1 MHCIALVFKKGH
13 RENLLV
19 FSCETLQTC
28 LKLTTQANQTIVRK
42 MYTKIFQRIGMALL
56 PPKIASWRYQRGFR
70 SLQLNLTGVLALA
83 SDGSSESTTECEID
97 DCNVVVPELEDI
109 IDMLLVSL
117 KDRDTIVRWSAAKGI
132 GRMCMRLS
140 KEHADEVVEAVLSNF
155 QDPDDDGA
163 WHGGCL
169 ALAELSRRGLLLPER
184 LEAVVPII
192 REAVEYDVLRGHHS
206 VGSHVRDAACYVCWA
221 FARAYSPDIMK
232 KYIADLTS
240 SMLLTALFDREV
252 NCRRAAS
259 AAFQENVGR
268 QGNSN
273 FKFGIEISTLADYF
287 SLGNRF
293 NSFTKVARSVAA
305 LDDEYLSSFFECLCS
320 KKVFHWDEE
329 IRSLAAQSMSHLVTL
344 NNQKG
349 LDAITYL
356 IPLCCSSSFSQRHGA
371 LLGLA
376 SLVLSVS
383 HYSIL
388 SDELV
393 AKVVDIIPSL
403 DRARLFRGRGGEL
416 LRKTSCLLIENIV
429 KSNFN
434 IPVKHQVTLVE
445 FLNENLRQPHEGIQ
459 EAAVQALRCFLHTY
473 FPIKTEPSQRLQ
485 ALTTLKYLEGLR
497 TEQNAAVTRGYALAL
512 GALPPKLIL
521 SPEGRFTAVLEELEN
536 ATKTSR
542 LVGGEPDIETRRNAL
557 CSLIEIVEKM
567 RPYIGNIIR
576 STVYS
581 WIFRI
586 LFDASDD
593 YTVDK
598 RGDTGSWCRK
608 VAIDGMERL
617 VYSAFTPVPSYT
629 SIFPN
634 CIIPATS
641 SIGHQVYCCYG
652 VGIIDSFDP
661 SAQYFKVRFP
671 DRSLGSRIQ
680 KELCGAFHVSSLYS
694 LSFPKN
700 ETRVIG
706 VVLQEAL
713 TSDLQTTELDL
724 DGVAV
729 ITTVFNLEESFM
741 RKILMIILQQIAEKL
756 DSIREYAGELFER
769 FISSIGGYKENISEL
784 SLLESSLLHRTN
796 NKLFLWANPVH
807 VFPFLAL
814 ILPSN
819 IYFYSLLLGWV
830 VSMGGLTEALVKE
843 SSAALVGHCRLM
855 ASSDDTEFLK
865 KLCSTLLLIHTN
877 NKAKDRVVV
886 PLLKS
891 LEIIFRSGCI
901 SPFMKANSIIVH
913 DFIIIVRHQIS
924 GANDFIKIRVA
935 VDVLCL
941 IYEVADLVDQEAIVK
956 QLVVLTGHKFPR
968 IRKYAAEQ
976 VYLFIISSK
985 FDFILC
991 KQNSDVRSEKEKDQI
1006 VDVLLS
1012 TVWDG
1017 ATSDARSKRGFIY
1030 SQLGW
1035 SVSTGL
1041 REDVQKHGGTRSKEK
1056 HQSNDELD
1064 SYEHLVR
1071 EAGY

>member
-1 MHCIALVFKKGH
+1 
-13 RENLLV
+13 
-19 FSCETLQTC
+19 
-28 LKLTTQANQTIVRK
+28 
-42 MYTKIFQRIGMALL
+42 
-56 PPKIASWRYQRGFR
+56 
-70 SLQLNLTGVLALA
+70 
-83 SDGSSESTTECEID
+83 
-97 DCNVVVPELEDI
+97 
-109 IDMLLVSL
+109 
-117 KDRDTIVRWSAAKGI
+117 
-132 GRMCMRLS
+132 
-140 KEHADEVVEAVLSNF
+140 
-155 QDPDDDGA
+155 
-163 WHGGCL
+163 
-169 ALAELSRRGLLLPER
+169 LLPER

-232 KYIADLTS
+232 KYIAHLTS

-268 QGNSN
+268 QGNVN

-305 LDDEYLSSFFECLCS
+305 LDDGYLSSFFECLCS

-329 IRSLAAQSMSHLVTL
+329 IRSLAAQSMSHLVSL
-344 NNQKG
+344 NDHKG
-349 LDAITYL
+349 IAAITYL

-371 LLGLA
+371 LLGVA
-376 SLVLSVS
+376 NLVLSVS
-383 HYSIL
+383 QCSVL

-393 AKVVDIIPSL
+393 TKVVDVIPSL

-416 LRKTSCLLIENIV
+416 LRKTSCLLIENIA

-434 IPVKHQVTLVE
+434 IQVKQQVTLIE

-521 SPEGRFTAVLEELEN
+521 SPEGRFNAVLEALED
-536 ATKTSR
+536 ASKTNR
-542 LVGGEPDIETRRNAL
+542 LIGGEPDIETRRNAL

-567 RPYIGNIIR
+567 RPYIGNVIR

-586 LFDASDD
+586 LFAASDD

-629 SIFPN
+629 SIFPD
-634 CIIPATS
+634 CIIPLTS
-641 SIGHQVYCCYG
+641 LVGHQVYCCYG
-652 VGIIDSFDP
+652 VGIIDSFEP
-661 SAQYFKVRFP
+661 NARYFRVRFP
-671 DRSLGSRIQ
+671 GRSLGGRLQ
-680 KELCGAFHVSSLYS
+680 KELRETFHISSLYS
-694 LSFPKN
+694 LAFPN
-700 ETRVIG
+700 HETRVTD

-713 TSDLQTTELDL
+713 SSDLQIAALDQ

-729 ITTVFNLEESFM
+729 ITTIFNLEENFM
-741 RKILMIILQQIAEKL
+741 RQFLMIVLQQIAEKL
-756 DSIREYAGELFER
+756 DSLREYAGELFQR
-769 FISSIGGYKENISEL
+769 LISSIGAYKENISEI
-784 SLLESSLLHRTN
+784 SLLESSLLHRMN
-796 NKLFLWANPVH
+796 DKLFLWSNPVH
-807 VFPFLAL
+807 VFPFLTL
-814 ILPSN
+814 IFSSDV
-819 IYFYSLLLGWV
+819 YFYSLLLGWT

-843 SSAALVGHCRLM
+843 SSVALVGHCRLM
-855 ASSDDTEFLK
+855 TSSDDTEFLN

-877 NKAKDRVVV
+877 NMSKDRVVI

-891 LEIIFRSGCI
+891 LEIIFRSDCI
-901 SPFMKANSIIVH
+901 SPFMKTNSSIVR
-913 DFIIIVRHQIS
+913 DFINLARHQIS
-924 GANDFIKIRVA
+924 GANDFIKIRVS

-941 IYEVADLVDQEAIVK
+941 IYDVADPVGQEVIVK

-976 VYLFIISSK
+976 MYLFIISSK
-985 FDFILC
+985 LDFILY
-991 KQNSDVRSEKEKDQI
+991 KQDSDVHSEKVKDQI
-1006 VDVLLS
+1006 VDALLS

-1035 SVSTGL
+1035 NVSTGF
-1041 REDVQKHGGTRSKEK
+1041 REGVKVQSGARSKGKQEG
-1056 HQSNDELD
+1056 NDELD